1 MSTISNLDT
10 MLDLDKLMDT
20 LYQGVLN
27 RISVVNKI
35 RAANRIEAIDQND
48 IIMVGIHTGGLWI
61 AEHLHEKL
69 GLSSPLG
76 SLNISFYRDD
86 FTKIGLHPEVK
97 PSQLPPSLD
106 DKHIILIDDVL
117 FTGRTIRAALNEI
130 FDYGR
135 PASVMLG
142 VLLDRGEHELP
153 ICADICAQKISLAA
167 HQQIKLSG
175 PQPLKLTLVEKENQ
189 E

>member
-1 MSTISNLDT
+1 MTTDSELENKD
-10 MLDLDKLMDT
+10 LDLDALLDS
-20 LYQGVLN
+20 LYQAIKQKLSTLN
-27 RISVVNKI
+27 QDDVIVI
-35 RAANRIEAIDQND
+35 
-48 IIMVGIHTGGLWI
+48 GIHTGGLWI
-61 AEHLHEKL
+61 AEKIHQKL

-97 PSQLPPSLD
+97 PSRLPPGLD

-135 PASVMLG
+135 PASVTLA

-153 ICADICAQKISLAA
+153 ICADITGQKITLA
-167 HQQIKLSG
+167 HNQQIKLSG
-175 PQPLKLTLVEKENQ
+175 PDPLKLVLVQ
-189 E
+189 EGNSTSKADL